1 MQKRKIKKE
10 GNGMRKND
18 ARHLALAAPSFSLP
32 FPLSSSQACWPPFCT
47 ISGTFS
53 VRPQSSLSSFFFAF
67 HFFSAVVECKLH
79 CGGGKRNEKKRRRG
93 RKKRRE
99 RDREIQ
105 LGVMELKLKNLT
117 IEKQSP

>member
-1 MQKRKIKKE
+1 
-10 GNGMRKND
+10 
-18 ARHLALAAPSFSLP
+18 
-32 FPLSSSQACWPPFCT
+32 
-47 ISGTFS
+47 
-53 VRPQSSLSSFFFAF
+53 
-67 HFFSAVVECKLH
+67 VVECKLH